1 MQENL
6 VAILKEQH
14 AVLRKEMINLKKE
27 AEKETPDIMTIA
39 GFLNNFKNS
48 LLEHLALEDNVF
60 YPQLI
65 DKFKKT
71 EFKYR

>member
-1 MQENL
+1 
-6 VAILKEQH
+6 
-14 AVLRKEMINLKKE
+14 MINLKKE